1 MKTVQQCAVFLFNFS
16 QTNTTP
22 MKYKILTLLLL
33 ISVISVAQQ
42 NLNLIPKPNSV
53 EIKKGHFVLNKE
65 TVIFADENSFEAIF
79 LKESIKNQTGL
90 ELKIIDKFTNK
101 NVIQFGIKIPDTT
114 NFDREYYELNIS
126 KSQIHIS
133 AFSYQG
139 VFYGIQTL
147 VQIVPFEKSSEIKLK
162 EVSISD
168 HPKFQWRGMH
178 LDVCRHFFPKDFI
191 KKYIDYLAMYKMN
204 TFHWHLTDDQGWRIE
219 IKKYPKL
226 TEVGAWRNSS
236 MIGHYTD
243 QTFDNIRYGGF
254 YTQEEIK
261 EIVAYAKERHI
272 TIIPEIEMPGHAL
285 AALASYPEFSCTGGP
300 FEVGKTWGVLE
311 DVFCP
316 KDETFTFLENILTEV
331 IALFPS
337 EYIHIGGDE
346 SPKVRWKSCPH
357 CQKRIKDENLKDEH
371 ELQSYFIQRI
381 EKFVNSKGRKIIGWD
396 EILEGGLAPNAAVMS
411 WRGTEGGIAAAKQKH
426 FVVMSP
432 GSHCYFDHYQGEP
445 KNEPIAFGGYT
456 NVEKVYSFNPIPKEL
471 SAEESKYILG
481 AQANLWTEYIN
492 TPEHAEYMLFPRI
505 AALSE
510 VVWGTSNPKEYAAFE
525 KRLIAHFEIYDKK
538 GINYSK
544 AIFEVTS
551 KVNRAENGEGVLFEL
566 NSATNSNGI
575 RYTTDGSDP
584 NSNSIQYLKPIEIK
598 KGQTIKAALF
608 ENEKQKSAIVEQKF
622 YWSKAVG
629 KNISLINQP
638 HENYNIGGA
647 LTLVDGLIGNRSKF
661 GRDWLGFS
669 GKDLNATVN
678 LGKTEII
685 NKVILCVLESKG
697 SWIYYPKK
705 IEVFLSNDGKN
716 FESVSELSLSEIQDV
731 KGEVVLEV
739 NSRKAQFVKVI
750 ATNFGTIT
758 DGNPGSG
765 SEAWLFVDEIGI
777 E

>member
-1 MKTVQQCAVFLFNFS
+1 MCGFFVNFRH
-16 QTNTTP
+16 TNTTS

-33 ISVISVAQQ
+33 FSVISIAQH

-53 EIKKGHFVLNKE
+53 EITKGHFVLNEE
-65 TVIFADENSFEAIF
+65 TVIQAEENSFEAKYL
-79 LKESIKNQTGL
+79 LKEIKERTGL
-90 ELKIIDKFTNK
+90 ELKITSTSSTK

-114 NFDREYYELNIS
+114 NFDREQYHIKVGKNKIR
-126 KSQIHIS
+126 IS

-139 VFYGIQTL
+139 IFYGIQTL
-147 VQIVPFEKSSEIKLK
+147 VQMIPYEKSNEIKLN
-162 EVSISD
+162 EVAILD
-168 HPKFQWRGMH
+168 QPKFQWRGMH
-178 LDVCRHFFPKDFI
+178 LDVSRHFFPKDFI
-191 KKYIDYLAMYKMN
+191 KEYIDYLALYKMN

-226 TEVGAWRNSS
+226 TEVGAWRNGS

-254 YTQEEIK
+254 YTQEDIK

-272 TIIPEIEMPGHAL
+272 TIVPEIEMPGHAL

-316 KDETFTFLENILTEV
+316 KEETFTFLENILSEV

-346 SPKVRWKSCPH
+346 CPKVRWKSCSN

-492 TPEHAEYMLFPRI
+492 TTKHLEYMLFPRI

-510 VVWGTSNPKEYAAFE
+510 VVWGTSNPKEYKEFE

-551 KVNRAENGEGVLFEL
+551 KVQPAENGVAFEL
-566 NSATNSNGI
+566 KSANPNGI
-575 RYTTDGSDP
+575 KYTADGSEP
-584 NSNSIQYLKPIEIK
+584 NANSISYETPIIVAK
-598 KGQTIKAALF
+598 NQTIKAAYF
-608 ENEKQKSAIVEQKF
+608 ENEKVKSATIEQPFFITK
-622 YWSKAVG
+622 STG
-629 KNISLINQP
+629 KKIELIHQP
-638 HENYNIGGA
+638 HENYGIGGSF
-647 LTLVDGLIGNRSKF
+647 TLVDGMKGNPSKF
-661 GRDWLGFS
+661 GRDWLGFW
-669 GKDLNATVN
+669 GKDMNATID
-678 LGKTEII
+678 LGKTETISKISI
-685 NKVILCVLESKG
+685 NTLSSEG
-697 SWIYYPKK
+697 SWIYYPKSIRILVSK
-705 IEVFLSNDGKN
+705 DGENYLPITNVSSN
-716 FESVSELSLSEIQDV
+716 EIQEN
-731 KGEVVLEV
+731 KGKIVMEFDKQNV
-739 NSRKAQFVKVI
+739 QFIKVI
-750 ATNFGTIT
+750 AENNGIIS
-758 DGNPGSG
+758 DGNPGAG
-765 SEAWLFVDEIGI
+765 SNSWLFVDEISV

>member
-1 MKTVQQCAVFLFNFS
+1 MKTAQQCAVFLFNFS
-16 QTNTTP
+16 ETNKTP

-33 ISVISVAQQ
+33 FSVISIAQQ
-42 NLNLIPKPNSV
+42 TLNLIPKPNSV

-65 TVIFADENSFEAIF
+65 TVIVADENSFEAIF
-79 LKESIKNQTGL
+79 LKENIKSQTGL
-90 ELKIIDKFTNK
+90 ELKITNKFTNK
-101 NVIQFGIKIPDTT
+101 NVIQLGIKIPDTT
-114 NFDREYYELNIS
+114 DFDTEYYELNIS
-126 KSQIHIS
+126 KNQIHIS
-133 AFSYQG
+133 AFSNKG

-147 VQIVPFEKSSEIKLK
+147 LQMIPYSKSGEIRFN

-168 HPKFQWRGMH
+168 QPKFQWRGMH
-178 LDVCRHFFPKDFI
+178 LDVSRHFFPKDFI
-191 KKYIDYLAMYKMN
+191 KKYIDYLALYKMN

-226 TEVGAWRNSS
+226 TDVGAWRNGS

-243 QTFDNIRYGGF
+243 QTFDDIRYGGF

-272 TIIPEIEMPGHAL
+272 TIVPEIEMPGHAL

-316 KDETFTFLENILTEV
+316 KDETFTFLENVLTEV
-331 IALFPS
+331 IDLFPS

-357 CQKRIKDENLKDEH
+357 CQKRIKEEHLKDEH

-411 WRGTEGGIAAAKQKH
+411 WRGTEGGIAAAKQRH

-492 TPEHAEYMLFPRI
+492 TPEHVEYMIFPRI

-510 VVWGTSNPKEYAAFE
+510 VLWGTSDPNNYKEFE
-525 KRLIAHFEIYDKK
+525 KRLIQHFEMYEKK
-538 GINYSK
+538 EINYSK

-551 KVNRAENGEGVLFEL
+551 KVNPAENGIAFEL
-566 NSATNSNGI
+566 KSVNPNGI
-575 RYTTDGSDP
+575 KYTTDGSEP
-584 NSNSIQYLKPIEIK
+584 NVNSISYETPILVTK
-598 KGQTIKAALF
+598 NKTIKAAYF
-608 ENEKQKSAIVEQKF
+608 ENGKAKSATIEQPFFITK
-622 YWSKAVG
+622 STG
-629 KNISLINQP
+629 KKIELVHQP
-638 HENYNIGGA
+638 HENYGIGGSF
-647 LTLVDGLIGNRSKF
+647 TLVDGMKGKTSKF
-661 GRDWLGFS
+661 GRDWLGFW
-669 GKDLNATVN
+669 GKNMNATID
-678 LGKTEII
+678 LGKSETISKISI
-685 NKVILCVLESKG
+685 NTLSSEG
-697 SWIYYPKK
+697 SWIYYPKSIEILVSKEGKNYIPITIVTSKEIYENKGK
-705 IEVFLSNDGKN
+705 IVVEFDKQNVQFIKVTAENNGIIADGKPGAG
-716 FESVSELSLSEIQDV
+716 S
-731 KGEVVLEV
+731 
-739 NSRKAQFVKVI
+739 NS
-750 ATNFGTIT
+750 
-758 DGNPGSG
+758 
-765 SEAWLFVDEIGI
+765 WLFVDEISA